1 VLNLLRATIGVLRK
15 RRLRAFFSEVLSG
28 LAKRLGQASHRLDD
42 IVLAHVQPR
51 SDLLGSLIHHWGPLS
66 AR

>member
-1 VLNLLRATIGVLRK
+1 VLDLLRATIGVLRK
-15 RRLRAFFSEVLSG
+15 RGLRAFVPEVLSG
-28 LAKRLGQASHRLDD
+28 LAKRLGQASHRLGD

-51 SDLLGSLIHHWGPLS
+51 GDLLGSLIHHRGSLT